1 MFISL
6 DLETTGFDPNN
17 DKIIEFGAIK
27 FDLNG
32 EKERLQF
39 LANPGTKLPDIITH
53 ITHIT
58 DEDLANA
65 PQFSEKAEEIAAFI
79 GDLPIVGHNIQFDTG
94 FLRTNGIEIKNPEY
108 DTCQLASILLPGL
121 PSYSLE
127 ILSHQLKLEHEE
139 KHRAIDDSI
148 AAMELFMKLAD
159 HFSHL
164 PTELIEKIKNLCKKT
179 DWELKDFLLSIE
191 PRDPRSFERENITA
205 EFKPSPYLKKILETQ
220 DSTLIEIK
228 PPYQDLIKE
237 LSENIDKDSYIS
249 IPDQIFK
256 QISDSLPKNIAKI
269 DSPSKYLSL
278 KRLEEFEKKNH
289 FEKYEFT
296 TLLKLLIW
304 KEQTET
310 GHLSEIIFFNE
321 EKTLIPSINIQANE
335 DTEYFF
341 KKALEKD
348 KPSPAVC
355 SHQYTIEK
363 NPPAREL
370 IIINSEKFVQSI
382 AFDNSHYL
390 KLDVL
395 LSQLR
400 ILGENETTQS
410 LSSTS
415 TIIFGLIGLL
425 FEKYNDQNQYT
436 ARCEIKPD
444 ILASSTCKD
453 LISSIANLIE
463 SSKKLVADP
472 AKAVAEI
479 KNEKNEIDL
488 QNWKSSLK
496 ALQDTFLK
504 PNLEHNF
511 IWIEKDFSENIV
523 IRLYPYSTKESLQ
536 KIINNAG
543 KFTIISENI
552 DFNDDGAFTKDLLGL
567 DKSTPL
573 IKTGGKREDLEI
585 FITQDSSAERDS
597 VEKFLESYLPERKG
611 RTAIIFNSK
620 QQLSTFTLKLSKHLS
635 NLNIKTVSQMTG
647 SLGKLREQFKQDPN
661 NSVLFVTPNF
671 WENFKDHDLID
682 SIIIHKIP
690 FDPPSVPYI
699 TATSKNYRN
708 PFIEFQIPRAAF
720 TLKKMINSLPNTAK
734 QKEVVLLDSRL
745 VEKDYGEVITENL
758 KNLATI
764 KIVNLSTLAQ
774 NVKENT

>member
-6 DLETTGFDPNN
+6 DLETTGFDANN

-27 FDLNG
+27 FNLNG

-53 ITHIT
+53 ITGIT
-58 DEDLANA
+58 DEDLINA
-65 PQFSEKAEEIAAFI
+65 PKFSEKTEEIIAFI
-79 GDLPIVGHNIQFDTG
+79 GNLPIVGHNIQFDTG
-94 FLRTNGIEIKNPEY
+94 FLRANDIEIKNPEY

-148 AAMELFMKLAD
+148 AAMELFIKLAD

-164 PTELIEKIKNLCKKT
+164 PTELIEKIKDLCKKT

-191 PRDPRSFERENITA
+191 PRDPKSLEQKKETTV
-205 EFKPSPYLKKILETQ
+205 FKPSPYLKKILEIQ
-220 DSTLIEIK
+220 ESSLIEIK
-228 PPYQDLIKE
+228 PPYRDLIKE

-278 KRLEEFEKKNH
+278 KRLEEFEKKDH

-310 GHLSEIIFFNE
+310 GHLSEITLFNK

-335 DTEYFF
+335 NTEYFF

-348 KPSPAVC
+348 ELSPAVC
-355 SHQYTIEK
+355 SHQYTIQK
-363 NPPAREL
+363 NPIAKEL
-370 IIINSEKFVQSI
+370 IILNSEKFVQSI
-382 AFDNSHYL
+382 AFENSHYL
-390 KLDVL
+390 KLDIL
-395 LSQLR
+395 LSQLG
-400 ILGENETTQS
+400 ILGENETTES

-425 FEKYNDQNQYT
+425 FEKYNDRNEYT
-436 ARCEIKPD
+436 ARCEIKTD
-444 ILASSTCKD
+444 TLESSTCRD

-463 SSKKLVADP
+463 SSKKL
-472 AKAVAEI
+472 AEI

-496 ALQDTFLK
+496 TLQDTFLK

-523 IRLYPYSTKESLQ
+523 IRSYPYSTKESFQ
-536 KIINNAG
+536 KIINNAE
-543 KFTIISENI
+543 KFKIISENL
-552 DFNDDGAFTKDLLGL
+552 DFNDDGAFTKNLLGL
-567 DKSTPL
+567 DNSVPL
-573 IKTGGKREDLEI
+573 IKTEEKREDLEI
-585 FITQDSSAERDS
+585 FITQDSSAEKDS

-620 QQLSTFTLKLSKHLS
+620 QQLSAFTLKLSKHLN

-647 SLGKLREQFKQDPN
+647 SLGKLREQFKQDPD
-661 NSVLFVTPNF
+661 NSILFITPNF

-690 FDPPSVPYI
+690 FDPPSIPYI
-699 TATSKNYRN
+699 TATSKNYKN

-758 KNLATI
+758 KNLAIT
-764 KIVNLSTLAQ
+764 KIVNLSTLAP
-774 NVKENT
+774 NVKKNT